1 MEITLDYTNTLYSPC
16 SGVGR
21 EPIRTAAY
29 FEHLSIN
36 RATQTVQ
43 LTQEIG
49 PYCTVTQ
56 RYQVQQTVSEMLD
69 YFDEIELFSVQYPT
83 DGYFMESPC
92 NNEEFVEHP
101 DHTAVYLLHIYRQ
114 DGSDRLISGSYDKNG
129 LPEDFGGFI
138 EYLHDFIQFY
148 GTCNILSPSFYNRL
162 RRRKGEMIYCSM
174 RFENSGKTYYYITE
188 DGSIEIGDLVVVPA
202 VKENLPSVVQVVGI
216 QFFLPEKAPSP
227 PPKRPNTSLI
237 NISPNSR
244 IWAADLF

>member
-1 MEITLDYTNTLYSPC
+1 MREIPLQQQGA
-16 SGVGR
+16 SGASR
-21 EPIRTAAY
+21 
-29 FEHLSIN
+29 
-36 RATQTVQ
+36 
-43 LTQEIG
+43 
-49 PYCTVTQ
+49 
-56 RYQVQQTVSEMLD
+56 
-69 YFDEIELFSVQYPT
+69 
-83 DGYFMESPC
+83 
-92 NNEEFVEHP
+92 
-101 DHTAVYLLHIYRQ
+101 HTAVYLLHIYLQ

-138 EYLHDFIQFY
+138 EYLHNFIQFY

-174 RFENSGKTYYYITE
+174 RFENSGKTYYYTTE

-227 PPKRPNTSLI
+227 PPKRPNTSFI